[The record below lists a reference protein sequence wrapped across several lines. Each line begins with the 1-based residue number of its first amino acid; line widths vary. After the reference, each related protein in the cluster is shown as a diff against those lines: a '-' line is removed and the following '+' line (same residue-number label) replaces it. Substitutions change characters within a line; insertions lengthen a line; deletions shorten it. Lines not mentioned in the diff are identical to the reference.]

1 MIDFT
6 SCEINKFK
14 AYGGANGNKINIIYE
29 GESYMLKF
37 PPVPSRNK
45 LMSYTNGCISEHLAC
60 KIFRSLGINTQE
72 TILGTYTDKRGKEKI
87 VVACKDF
94 TADGK
99 KLMEFAHLKNT
110 CIDSEQSGYGKELS
124 SIMKAI
130 DEQTLLPP
138 SEICSFF
145 WDIFIVD
152 ALLGNFDRHNGNWGL
167 LIDEK
172 LKTVEIAPVYDC
184 GSCLYPQLSADGME
198 KVLNSDDEINQRIF
212 VFPASS
218 IEEDGKKIPYFDF
231 ISSLKDL
238 ECNKALKRI
247 SERIDMD
254 KIYEL
259 IDETPTLLPIQKD
272 FYKVMITERKKK
284 ILDYSMDLLMRQ
296 EKEIA
301 QQDETAKFNQQIN
314 MQFKNS
320 RI

>member
-6 SCEINKFK
+6 PCEINKFK

-45 LMSYTNGCISEHLAC
+45 SMSYTNGCISEHIAC
-60 KIFRSLGINTQE
+60 KIFQLLGINTQE

-94 TADGK
+94 TAGGK

-124 SIMKAI
+124 SILKAI
-130 DEQTLLPP
+130 DEQTLMP
-138 SEICSFF
+138 SGEISSFF
-145 WDIFIVD
+145 WDMFIVD

-218 IEEDGKKIPYFDF
+218 IEEDGKKISYFDF
-231 ISSLKDL
+231 ISSLKEP

-247 SERIDMD
+247 SKRIDMD

-272 FYKVMITERKKK
+272 FYKVIINERKEK
-284 ILDYSMDLLMRQ
+284 ILDYSMDLLMKQ
-296 EKEIA
+296 EREIEK
-301 QQDETAKFNQQIN
+301 QNETTGFNQQIK
-314 MQFKNS
+314 M
-320 RI
+320 

>member
-14 AYGGANGNKINIIYE
+14 AYGGANGNKINILYE
-29 GESYMLKF
+29 DESYMLKF

-45 LMSYTNGCISEHLAC
+45 FMSYTNGCISEYLAC
-60 KIFRSLGINTQE
+60 KIFRTIGINTQE

-110 CIDSEQSGYGKELS
+110 CVDSEQSGYGKELS

-138 SEICSFF
+138 SEIRAFF
-145 WDIFIVD
+145 WDMFIVD

-184 GSCLYPQLSADGME
+184 GSCLYPQLSEDGMK
-198 KVLNSDDEINQRIF
+198 KVLDSDDEINQRIY

-218 IEEDGKKIPYFDF
+218 IEEDGKKISYFDF
-231 ISSLKDL
+231 ISSLKEP

-247 SERIDMD
+247 SKRIDMD
-254 KIYEL
+254 KINEL
-259 IDETPTLLPIQKD
+259 IDEISTLLPIQKD

-284 ILDYSMDLLMRQ
+284 ILDYSMDLLVKQ
-296 EKEIA
+296 EKEMV
-301 QQDETAKFNQQIN
+301 QQDETAEFNQQFN
-314 MQFKNS
+314 M
-320 RI
+320 